1 MYVISMLCM
10 LKIYQTRH
18 PDINAEAHAAFAVL
32 AFVVLL
38 GVISVFQDSLGF
50 RIVFAAIHL
59 LACLALSAQVYYMGR
74 WRLDLGVFKRI
85 YLVCWNDFQAG
96 PSNVSSKLIFILDIL
111 KLNMHL
117 LSGSGQCTWIGCFC
131 SSWESSPMWG

>member
-18 PDINAEAHAAFAVL
+18 PDINAEAHAAFAFL

-38 GVISVFQDSLGF
+38 GVVSVFEDNLTF
-50 RIVFAAIHL
+50 RIIFAALHL

-74 WRLDLGVFKRI
+74 WKLGMFI
-85 YLVCWNDFQAG
+85 FFFAMFGSIGLLLNNFL
-96 PSNVSSKLIFILDIL
+96 LIEF
-111 KLNMHL
+111 
-117 LSGSGQCTWIGCFC
+117 
-131 SSWESSPMWG
+131 

>member
-1 MYVISMLCM
+1 MNVLLDTTFMYVISMLCM

-96 PSNVSSKLIFILDIL
+96 PSNVSISYDFPSVFQT
-111 KLNMHL
+111 N
-117 LSGSGQCTWIGCFC
+117 FC
-131 SSWESSPMWG
+131 YVF